1 MESVVG
7 RVVAGE
13 DFVEPE
19 GEGIRWSAGV
29 RVRGRKEL
37 HDVGALRIFF
47 GDPCEDVGASVG
59 MASHPLDWKSES
71 VGHGHGA
78 RDMPFIRLVTLWR
91 SVLLSHGLVGKE

>member
-7 RVVAGE
+7 RIVAGE

-19 GEGIRWSAGV
+19 GEGICWSARV
-29 RVRGRKEL
+29 RVRGHEEL

-47 GDPCEDVGASVG
+47 GDPCKDVGTAIGV
-59 MASHPLDWKSES
+59 ASHPLDWKSES

-78 RDMPFIRLVTLWR
+78 RDVSFIKFITLWR
-91 SVLLSHGLVGKE
+91 SVLFSHGLVGEE

>member
-7 RVVAGE
+7 RIVARE

-19 GEGIRWSAGV
+19 GEGIRGSAGV
-29 RVRGRKEL
+29 RVRGCEEL

-47 GDPCEDVGASVG
+47 GDPCKDVGTSVG
-59 MASHPLDWKSES
+59 AAMHPLDWKSKS

-78 RDMPFIRLVTLWR
+78 RDVSLIRFVTLWR
-91 SVLLSHGLVGKE
+91 SILLSHGLVGEE